1 MSDLVLFC
9 IGVVVFA
16 ITVYG
21 AVMAGGLAFT
31 RKQFAESEELR
42 KNLDD
47 ESHVPLIV
55 KY

>member
-1 MSDLVLFC
+1 MNQIALFS
-9 IGVVVFA
+9 IGAGVFS

-31 RKQFAESEELR
+31 RRQFAESQDLR
-42 KNLDD
+42 DGLDD
-47 ESHVPLIV
+47 QNHVPLIV